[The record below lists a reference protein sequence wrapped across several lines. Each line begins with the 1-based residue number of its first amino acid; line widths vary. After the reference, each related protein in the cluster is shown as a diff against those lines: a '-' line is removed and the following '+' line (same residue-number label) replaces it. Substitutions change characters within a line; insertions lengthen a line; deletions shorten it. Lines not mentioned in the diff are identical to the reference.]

1 MYLATPGQWMNIP
14 AELIC
19 LLLASITTAAQRNGK
34 QISKL
39 FMQWH
44 STYLVCENTVGQ
56 AVDPG
61 ITLEPICS
69 RVIAATAS
77 GTEKLDMLLQ
87 AQIIVLQSPASE
99 NG

>member
-1 MYLATPGQWMNIP
+1 MNIP

-19 LLLASITTAAQRNGK
+19 LNLASITTAAQRNGK

-39 FMQWH
+39 FVQRH
-44 STYLVCENTVGQ
+44 SAYLVCENTVGQ

-61 ITLEPICS
+61 IALEPICS
-69 RVIAATAS
+69 RRVIAATAS